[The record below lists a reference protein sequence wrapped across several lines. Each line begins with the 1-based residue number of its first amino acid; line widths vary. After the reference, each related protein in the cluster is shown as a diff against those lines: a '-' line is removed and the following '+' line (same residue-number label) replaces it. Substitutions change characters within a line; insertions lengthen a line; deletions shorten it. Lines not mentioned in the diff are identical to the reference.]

1 MGLVDC
7 LPEIE
12 SGVALIL
19 SLIESLVYPM
29 NQEFSDLTVNQATQ
43 IGLHMFLHH
52 QATYLMR
59 GLVRLKSGDVVFGS
73 KLNPGWVAGLLGLF
87 LAGVLT
93 LYVAFLG
100 AGSAGP

>member
-29 NQEFSDLTVNQATQ
+29 NYKFSDLTINQATQ
-43 IGLHMFLHH
+43 IGLHMFLHP
-52 QATYLMR
+52 QATYPM
-59 GLVRLKSGDVVFGS
+59 
-73 KLNPGWVAGLLGLF
+73 
-87 LAGVLT
+87 
-93 LYVAFLG
+93 
-100 AGSAGP
+100 